1 MKVEELLKPFPIKEF
16 HPFPRAMIGPGAFEM
31 VGPEAIK
38 LGFRKPLVMT
48 SGLRGSGLVEQ
59 LMGSLKWHGIEA
71 VLYDQ
76 VESNPKDYNVM
87 DSVALYQENECDSF
101 ISIGG
106 GSSHDACKGARIS
119 VAHDGRNVN
128 DFEGFNK
135 SENPRNP
142 PHIAIST
149 TAGTGSETSWAYVIT
164 DTTTDPDNPHKYVAF
179 DDAAVATLAIDDPTL
194 FYSCPIDYTAQCGFD
209 VLAHASEPYVSR
221 LNFEPSLGNAIR
233 AIKLTAENLRQATW
247 NPTDLAG
254 REGMMY
260 AQYIAAQAFNSGGLG
275 IIHSTSHAI
284 SAFYDTHHGLNNAIA
299 LPRVWAFN
307 MPTHYKRFAEIA
319 QAMGVDTYHMTD
331 VQAAEAAL
339 AAGIRLLRDVGIP
352 EKFVDVKQDTYSKNR
367 LGQGPTE
374 YYKNAPVIKGDKA
387 DVDRITNHIL
397 GDACTPGNA
406 KECTFETVRPVVEH
420 CMTGDLDDLLS

>member
-16 HPFPRAMIGPGAFEM
+16 HPFPRAMLGPGAFEM

-87 DSVALYQENECDSF
+87 DSVALYQENDCDSF

-164 DTTTDPDNPHKYVAF
+164 DTTTSPSTTPRWPPWPSTIRRCTTPARSTTPRS
-179 DDAAVATLAIDDPTL
+179 AASTCWPTPA
-194 FYSCPIDYTAQCGFD
+194 SRTCPG
-209 VLAHASEPYVSR
+209 
-221 LNFEPSLGNAIR
+221 
-233 AIKLTAENLRQATW
+233 
-247 NPTDLAG
+247 
-254 REGMMY
+254 
-260 AQYIAAQAFNSGGLG
+260 
-275 IIHSTSHAI
+275 
-284 SAFYDTHHGLNNAIA
+284 
-299 LPRVWAFN
+299 
-307 MPTHYKRFAEIA
+307 
-319 QAMGVDTYHMTD
+319 
-331 VQAAEAAL
+331 
-339 AAGIRLLRDVGIP
+339 
-352 EKFVDVKQDTYSKNR
+352 
-367 LGQGPTE
+367 
-374 YYKNAPVIKGDKA
+374 
-387 DVDRITNHIL
+387 
-397 GDACTPGNA
+397 
-406 KECTFETVRPVVEH
+406 
-420 CMTGDLDDLLS
+420 

>member
-1 MKVEELLKPFPIKEF
+1 
-16 HPFPRAMIGPGAFEM
+16 
-31 VGPEAIK
+31 
-38 LGFRKPLVMT
+38 
-48 SGLRGSGLVEQ
+48 
-59 LMGSLKWHGIEA
+59 
-71 VLYDQ
+71 
-76 VESNPKDYNVM
+76 
-87 DSVALYQENECDSF
+87 
-101 ISIGG
+101 
-106 GSSHDACKGARIS
+106 
-119 VAHDGRNVN
+119 
-128 DFEGFNK
+128 
-135 SENPRNP
+135 
-142 PHIAIST
+142 
-149 TAGTGSETSWAYVIT
+149 
-164 DTTTDPDNPHKYVAF
+164 
-179 DDAAVATLAIDDPTL
+179 
-194 FYSCPIDYTAQCGFD
+194 
-209 VLAHASEPYVSR
+209 
-221 LNFEPSLGNAIR
+221 LGNAIR
-233 AIKLTAENLRQATW
+233 AIKLTADNLRQATW

-319 QAMGVDTYHMTD
+319 SAMGVDTYHMTD

-339 AAGIRLLRDVGIP
+339 AAGIRLLRDVGIA
-352 EKFVDVKQDTYSKNR
+352 EKFTDVTQDTYSKNR

-420 CMTGDLDDLLS
+420 CMNGDLDDLLS

>member
-194 FYSCPIDYTAQCGFD
+194 FYTCPIDYTAQCGFD

-307 MPTHYKRFAEIA
+307 LPTHYKRFAEIA

-352 EKFVDVKQDTYSKNR
+352 EKFTDVKQDTYSKNR

-420 CMTGDLDDLLS
+420 CMNGDLDDLLS

>member
-16 HPFPRAMIGPGAFEM
+16 HPFPRAMLGPGAFEM

-164 DTTTDPDNPHKYVAF
+164 DTTTDPNNPHKYVAF
-179 DDAAVATLAIDDPTL
+179 DDAAVATLAIDDPTV
-194 FYSCPIDYTAQCGFD
+194 YYTCPIDYTAQCGFD

-233 AIKLTAENLRQATW
+233 AIKLTNDHLRQATW
-247 NPTDLAG
+247 NPTELAG

-307 MPTHYKRFAEIA
+307 MPTQYKRFAEIA
-319 QAMGVDTYHMTD
+319 QAMGVDTHGMTD

-352 EKFVDVKQDTYSKNR
+352 EKFVDVKQDSYSKNR

-406 KECTFETVRPVVEH
+406 KECTFDTVRPVVEH
-420 CMTGDLDDLLS
+420 CMNGDLDDLLS

>member
-16 HPFPRAMIGPGAFEM
+16 HPFPRAMLGPGAFEM

-38 LGFRKPLVMT
+38 LGFKRPLVMT
-48 SGLRGSGLVEQ
+48 SGLRGSGLVDQ
-59 LMGSLKWHGIEA
+59 LMGSLKYHGIEA
-71 VLYDQ
+71 VLFDKI
-76 VESNPKDYNVM
+76 ESNPKDYNVM
-87 DSVALYQENECDSF
+87 DSVALYQAETCDSF

-135 SENPRNP
+135 SENPKNP

-164 DTTTDPDNPHKYVAF
+164 DTTTDPKNPHKYVAF
-179 DDAAVATLAIDDPTL
+179 DDASVATLAIDDPTV
-194 FYSCPIDYTAQCGFD
+194 YYTCPLDYTAQCGFD

-221 LNFEPSLGNAIR
+221 LNFAPSLGNAIY

-247 NPTDLAG
+247 NGTDLAG

-307 MPTHYKRFAEIA
+307 MPTQYKRFAEIA
-319 QAMGVDTYHMTD
+319 EAMGVDTHGMTA
-331 VQAAEAAL
+331 VQGAEAAL
-339 AAGIRLLRDVGIP
+339 AAGIRLLRDVGVP
-352 EKFVDVKQDTYSKNR
+352 ERFVDITQDSYSKNR

-374 YYKNAPVIKGDKA
+374 FYKNAPVIKGDKA
-387 DVDRITNHIL
+387 DVDRITNHVL

-406 KECTFETVRPVVEH
+406 KECTFETVRPVIEH
-420 CMTGDLDDLLS
+420 CMTGELDDLLS

>member
-16 HPFPRAMIGPGAFEM
+16 HPFPRAMLGPGAFEM

-164 DTTTDPDNPHKYVAF
+164 DTTTDPNNPHKYVAF
-179 DDAAVATLAIDDPTL
+179 DDAAVATLAIDDPTV
-194 FYSCPIDYTAQCGFD
+194 YYTCPIDYTAQCGFD

-233 AIKLTAENLRQATW
+233 AIKLTNDHLRQATW
-247 NPTDLAG
+247 NPTELAG

-307 MPTHYKRFAEIA
+307 MPTQYKRFAEIA
-319 QAMGVDTYHMTD
+319 QAMGVDTHGMTD

-352 EKFVDVKQDTYSKNR
+352 EKFVDVTQSSYSKNR

-406 KECTFETVRPVVEH
+406 KECTFDTVRPVVEH
-420 CMTGDLDDLLS
+420 CMNGDLDDLLS